1 MSLLDN
7 FDNFNIKFD
16 AKYGEDKRLLIQ
28 VGIII
33 INNTKSAQVKEE
45 EGRRWWGKEETDGE
59 EELYE

>member
-7 FDNFNIKFD
+7 FNIKCD

-33 INNTKSAQVKEE
+33 INNTKSSQVKEE
-45 EGRRWWGKEETDGE
+45 EGRTRRGKEETVGE

>member
-7 FDNFNIKFD
+7 FNIKCD
-16 AKYGEDKRLLIQ
+16 AKYGEDKRLLFQ
-28 VGIII
+28 AGRII

-45 EGRRWWGKEETDGE
+45 EGRTWWGKEETDGE